1 MIKLYVPVKKDR
13 DIMLRCTQR
22 LPDDKQCV
30 PDTHKPRARTI
41 PNKRKS

>member
-1 MIKLYVPVKKDR
+1 MIKLYVPVKKDK

-22 LPDDKQCV
+22 LPDKARVV
-30 PDTHKPRARTI
+30 PDVSKPSAKPV